1 MKFFV
6 TVFFFV
12 VLVHSATSQNEIS
25 GFILDSITHEPVP
38 YANVY
43 FSNTSLGTYS
53 SEDGKYTI
61 KNFPDGKY
69 DLTVSFIGYLTSQIS
84 LEFSATKKSVNFLL
98 SQKATQLTEVIVSPD
113 TSDRESNLR
122 HFYRNFLGET
132 ENSKSCLILNKKDIF
147 IDYDVSTGLLSA
159 VSRKPLMIENK
170 ALGYKVYYDLQI
182 FEADYIQGNQI
193 FLGVPRFEALKPNSK
208 AQFRR
213 WEKERARAYFG
224 SFSHFIHLIK
234 RGGWGDQFTVF
245 KMYRV
250 KNRERPPTEFLNKNI
265 ARLQRSQTAAFIIG
279 RNAISN
285 DSLAYYL
292 NLKHQPELVDSL
304 STEIKDVSILLDSS
318 CNTIIYTGMLRI
330 IYKEESE
337 EQRYAI
343 LNNRSP
349 IRQQGSTIQILAP
362 IRIYENGYYE
372 DVRDVFFEGYMGW
385 AEKISDL
392 LPLEYIPPSSEDD

>member
-1 MKFFV
+1 
-6 TVFFFV
+6 
-12 VLVHSATSQNEIS
+12 
-25 GFILDSITHEPVP
+25 
-38 YANVY
+38 
-43 FSNTSLGTYS
+43 
-53 SEDGKYTI
+53 
-61 KNFPDGKY
+61 
-69 DLTVSFIGYLTSQIS
+69 
-84 LEFSATKKSVNFLL
+84 
-98 SQKATQLTEVIVSPD
+98 
-113 TSDRESNLR
+113 
-122 HFYRNFLGET
+122 
-132 ENSKSCLILNKKDIF
+132 
-147 IDYDVSTGLLSA
+147 
-159 VSRKPLMIENK
+159 
-170 ALGYKVYYDLQI
+170 
-182 FEADYIQGNQI
+182 
-193 FLGVPRFEALKPNSK
+193 
-208 AQFRR
+208 
-213 WEKERARAYFG
+213 
-224 SFSHFIHLIK
+224 
-234 RGGWGDQFTVF
+234 
-245 KMYRV
+245 MYRV